1 MEYTKPHLTYEEQL
15 GQLES
20 RGLTCADR
28 EEATGILRT
37 VGYYRFSAYAYPFRE
52 LLPAEAPRESEVQYR
67 SDVFQPG
74 ASFVAA
80 LNLYRFDHKLRM
92 LTFEG
97 LRSLELTLRVRI
109 AYVLGKRDI
118 FGHVRPNCLNLH
130 GSNAMRHEHWVARY
144 TEHVQKASSKDFV
157 KHFLGKYDGDLPI
170 WVAMEVVD
178 FGSLSTLF
186 RLLDKRDKNEI
197 AEQFG
202 LRNGGDRLEKWLQ
215 HLNNVRNTCAHHGR
229 LWNAQMLYPLGG
241 LPMGMVGDDLGHV
254 ATAPAD
260 PKVYRSLAVLA
271 YLLRSSDPITGWPSS
286 IRTLV
291 RKFPGDGRFTPEND
305 MGFPVGWDKM
315 DLWLPLVD
323 RAKESQTAVRA

>member
-1 MEYTKPHLTYEEQL
+1 LEYTKPHLTYEEQL

-20 RGLTCADR
+20 RGLACADR
-28 EEATGILRT
+28 EEATGVLRT

-52 LLPAEAPRESEVQYR
+52 LLPPEAPRESEVQYR

-74 ASFVAA
+74 SSFSAA
-80 LNLYRFDHKLRM
+80 LDLYRFDHKLRM

-118 FGHVRPNCLNLH
+118 FGHVRPECLNLH
-130 GSNAMRHEHWVARY
+130 GPNARRHEQWVKRY
-144 TEHVQKASSKDFV
+144 REHVDKASSKDFV
-157 KHFLGKYDGDLPI
+157 KHFLGKYEGDLPI

-197 AEQFG
+197 AGQFG

-215 HLNNVRNTCAHHGR
+215 HLNNVRNGCG
-229 LWNAQMLYPLGG
+229 
-241 LPMGMVGDDLGHV
+241 
-254 ATAPAD
+254 
-260 PKVYRSLAVLA
+260 
-271 YLLRSSDPITGWPSS
+271 
-286 IRTLV
+286 
-291 RKFPGDGRFTPEND
+291 TPRCCT
-305 MGFPVGWDKM
+305 P
-315 DLWLPLVD
+315 
-323 RAKESQTAVRA
+323 